1 MGRVRSGLRP
11 GTVDEGSGVKINQ
24 VVEVERDADRVWE
37 LFQDVPQLAGCLP
50 GAELTEEKGDGVYA
64 GKVVAKLGPMTA
76 AFEGEATVAS
86 DAETRTGSV
95 NGKGMDKQGG
105 SVGQVKMAYTVA
117 AREGGG
123 TVITVDAD
131 VVLSG
136 AAAQFGRTGLVK
148 EMSNRLIGEFV
159 KCVEAKLAAETAAA
173 AAQVKAPE
181 VKGFS
186 LVFSSLIGSLVG
198 LIKRVF
204 GGRT

>member
-1 MGRVRSGLRP
+1 
-11 GTVDEGSGVKINQ
+11 
-24 VVEVERDADRVWE
+24 
-37 LFQDVPQLAGCLP
+37 VPQLAGCLP
-50 GAELTEEKGDGVYA
+50 GAELTEDKGDGVYA

-76 AFEGEATVAS
+76 AFECEATVVS

-95 NGKGMDKQGG
+95 KGRGMDKQGG
-105 SVGQVKMAYTVA
+105 SVGQVKMDYSVA

-173 AAQVKAPE
+173 AAEVKASE
-181 VKGFS
+181 VKGMS
-186 LVFSSLIGSLVG
+186 LFFSSLISTVVGFVKRIFGS
-198 LIKRVF
+198 KK
-204 GGRT
+204 